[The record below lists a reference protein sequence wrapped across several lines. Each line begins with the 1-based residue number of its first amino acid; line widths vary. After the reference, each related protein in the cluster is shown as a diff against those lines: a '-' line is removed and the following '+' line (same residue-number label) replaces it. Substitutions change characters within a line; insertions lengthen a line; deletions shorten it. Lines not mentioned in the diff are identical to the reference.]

1 MAALEDLEGGAYL
14 PLLDPSEMLN
24 EPMNDKA
31 MISPKEFFFQ
41 FYHQSHESLH
51 ALVYKVRHEG
61 WAFFKEESFPNKVMI
76 VLEIPFTLART
87 LTIPAV
93 DSEMYFKPF
102 FVASWIGLPFW
113 VLFNGVGVGGLSDP
127 GWLCMAAAASIFLGT
142 VALTF
147 APSGQPPMIKLGT
160 KFPFGLAAICL
171 MSFVLAALWINF
183 IATELVCVVAFVG
196 SITGIDDSIL
206 GITVIAWGNSVGDFS
221 SNLAMAKRGLGNV
234 SMTASFAG
242 PVFNI
247 LIGLGF
253 GFLFYFAAHDV
264 TEARVKLTSVT
275 FLALACIVLN
285 ALVMLGSGVC
295 NGGRIPRG
303 AGYVAIATYACYVAT
318 AVVLTATEY
327 QLPFLKN

>member
-1 MAALEDLEGGAYL
+1 MAGLR
-14 PLLDPSEMLN
+14 
-24 EPMNDKA
+24 
-31 MISPKEFFFQ
+31 
-41 FYHQSHESLH
+41 
-51 ALVYKVRHEG
+51 YKIRHEG

-113 VLFNGVGVGGLSDP
+113 VLYNVVGAGAFSDLVRLST
-127 GWLCMAAAASIFLGT
+127 AAAAGIVLGT

-147 APSGQPPMIKLGT
+147 SPSGRPPMIKLGT
-160 KFPFGLAAICL
+160 RIPFGLATICL

-221 SNLAMAKRGLGNV
+221 SNLAMARRGLGNV

-253 GFLFYFAAHDV
+253 GFLFFFAAHGV
-264 TEARVKLTSVT
+264 TEASVKLTSVT
-275 FLALACIVLN
+275 CLALMAIIFN
-285 ALVMLGSGVC
+285 ALVMLLAGVC
-295 NGGRIPRG
+295 SGGRIPRR
-303 AGYVAIATYACYVAT
+303 AGYAAIVIYVCYVT
-318 AVVLTATEY
+318 AAITLTVTQY
-327 QLPFLKN
+327 QLPFLNAKPKL